1 MNTFKYLMLYFFQD
15 YKRSY
20 KYTAPLLVYIILIA
34 VMYSNKPAYVMS
46 SYVVTCI
53 FIYAISAWLSMG
65 FIDTEDI
72 VQQQLTIL
80 HIKNQ
85 NIYYLCKLLFM
96 WFFILILDVLAV
108 YYPILNGAFIRK
120 IVASDIII
128 ALISHAIVGF
138 LGIILGSLFNSRLI
152 KDRKMAILFLN
163 VIIIASTVQKP
174 IVQLFPFLKWV
185 GVAFPPVYLVLDKV
199 GTIEY
204 VNTGNIFSIIFA
216 FAIALIYSLFLL
228 ILFIKC
234 MKKKLF

>member
-20 KYTAPLLVYIILIA
+20 KYTAPLLIYFVLIA
-34 VMYSNKPAYVMS
+34 VTYSVKPAYVMS
-46 SYVVTCI
+46 SYAVTCI
-53 FIYAISAWLSMG
+53 YMYAISAWISFG
-65 FIDTEDI
+65 FIDTEDV

-85 NIYYLCKLLFM
+85 NIYYLCKILFL
-96 WFFILILDVLAV
+96 WIFILILDVLTV

-120 IVASDIII
+120 IVVSDIII

-138 LGIILGSLFNSRLI
+138 LGITVAMLFNSRLI

-163 VIIIASTVQKP
+163 LIIIVSTVQKP
-174 IVQLFPFLKWV
+174 MVQLFPFLKWI
-185 GVAFPPVYLVLDKV
+185 GAAFPPVYLILDKV
-199 GTIEY
+199 GTIDY
-204 VNTGNIFSIIFA
+204 VNVENIFNILFA
-216 FAIALIYSLFLL
+216 FAIALIYSLFLV

-234 MKKKLF
+234 MRKKLF

>member
-20 KYTAPLLVYIILIA
+20 KYTAPLLVYFVLIA
-34 VMYSNKPAYVMS
+34 VMYSTKPAYVMS
-46 SYVVTCI
+46 SYAVTCI
-53 FIYAISAWLSMG
+53 FIYAISAWISFG
-65 FIDTEDI
+65 FIHNEDV

-85 NIYYLCKLLFM
+85 NIYYLCKILFM
-96 WFFILILDVLAV
+96 WLFILILDIFAV

-120 IVASDIII
+120 IVVSDIII

-138 LGIILGSLFNSRLI
+138 LGITVASLFNSRLV

-163 VIIIASTVQKP
+163 LIIIASTVQKP
-174 IVQLFPFLKWV
+174 IVQLFPFLKWI
-185 GVAFPPVYLVLDKV
+185 GAAFPPVYLILDKV
-199 GTIEY
+199 GTIDY
-204 VNTGNIFSIIFA
+204 VNVENIFNILFA
-216 FAIALIYSLFLL
+216 FAIALIYSLFLI

-234 MKKKLF
+234 MRKKLF